1 MRAAW
6 LVVLIAGLLAGCGPD
21 AESSVVPGQVSDE
34 VEGRSVAIRLP
45 VGELTVTIGSPRDEP
60 IDARDAA
67 DAEEH
72 EPPSGGAFIPVQWD
86 FDTFADIPGSAV
98 INRDP
103 LEAQAS
109 LRLGDEVVEL
119 PTPYVV
125 QGIGIAS
132 PPVQVFYV
140 PSEDADPDLSL
151 EVTYDGLTQV
161 ADVSTGEVAESA
173 ATSLYGDPVT
183 APRVPCGPLA
193 FTRYPGLRAAA
204 TCRAS
209 VERVPY
215 LPGEG
220 WAEEGTSYPVVGY
233 RLRLTDA
240 RVAGRSWESSA
251 ADAMV
256 TVDFAESVASVESLA
271 GTVPDSLEEVGDIEV
286 FAPRAPGGKALVTA
300 TFTVDPQDPDD
311 GASEPDE
318 IVVQATIPLP

>member
-1 MRAAW
+1 MVA
-6 LVVLIAGLLAGCGPD
+6 LIAGLLVGCGPD
-21 AESSVVPGQVSDE
+21 DDSSVVPGQVADE

-45 VGELTVTIGSPRDEP
+45 TGELTATIGSPQDET
-60 IDARDAA
+60 IDSRDAA

-98 INRDP
+98 INSDP

-119 PTPYVV
+119 PKPYLV
-125 QGIGIAS
+125 QGIGIGIAS

-140 PSEDADPDLSL
+140 PSEEADPELSL

-161 ADVSTGEVAESA
+161 ADVSTGEVAETA
-173 ATSLYGDPVT
+173 ATALYGDPVT
-183 APRVPCGPLA
+183 TPGVPCGPLA
-193 FTRYPGLRAAA
+193 YSRYPGLRAAA
-204 TCRAS
+204 TCEAS

-220 WAEEGTSYPVVGY
+220 WAEQGTSYPVVGY

-240 RVAGRSWESSA
+240 VVDGRSWEPSA
-251 ADAMV
+251 AGSRV
-256 TVDFAESVASVESLA
+256 TVDSAGSVATVESSV
-271 GTVPDSLEEVGDIEV
+271 GTVPDSLEEVRAIEV
-286 FAPRAPGGKALVTA
+286 FAPLAPGGQALVAA

-311 GASEPDE
+311 GASQPEE
-318 IVVQATIPLP
+318 ITVQATVQLP